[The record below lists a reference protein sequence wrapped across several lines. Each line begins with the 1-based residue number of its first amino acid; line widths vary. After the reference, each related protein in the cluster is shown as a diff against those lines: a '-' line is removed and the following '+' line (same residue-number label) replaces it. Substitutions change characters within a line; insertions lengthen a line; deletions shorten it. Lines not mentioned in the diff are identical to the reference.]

1 MPDGRSFEVGMM
13 EETRA
18 SARQVTIETVTSTKS
33 ILRPEGNSPRKPP
46 PYEVSAFVE
55 MLLFVFFI
63 ASRAFHPSFIENAKE
78 WQIVDGK
85 QKLVAPYAK
94 MVPVIGE
101 CIFTMLMGQI
111 MALWIGGVQQWKSI
125 WNPIPMKVFSIIGL
139 VYAWG
144 DILEVL
150 ATSKV
155 SGDAYQVLLQ
165 SKLLI
170 TAVMMRF
177 FKGTKTSRLQ
187 WIILA
192 VVMVAMSVYS
202 VAGGKEADKIDPK
215 YNKMT
220 VEKYVQMMNAKQAD
234 EGGIDAEYLVG
245 ISFVVCK
252 VVVSCLCAVL
262 SDKYM
267 KEFQDEPIYVQLVQF
282 KVAWLLMVIVYT
294 LFDGE
299 TWTGEGPL
307 EGFDGNSGLVLV
319 SFIVKSWLTMYLL
332 AILDSVLKNIG
343 EAASVIATFMLSIY
357 VFKNKDFEL
366 DAFLMVLVVTLA
378 VVSYIESKI
387 VVDKARKYDD
397 ALAM

>member
-1 MPDGRSFEVGMM
+1 MPEGRSFEVGMM
-13 EETRA
+13 EETR
-18 SARQVTIETVTSTKS
+18 STARQVTIETVTSTKS
-33 ILRPEGNSPRKPP
+33 ILRPEGNAPTQPP
-46 PYEVSAFVE
+46 PYEVSPFVE

-78 WQIVDGK
+78 WTILDGK
-85 QKLVAPYAK
+85 EKLVAPYAK

-101 CIFTMLMGQI
+101 CIFTMIVGQI
-111 MALWIGGVQQWKSI
+111 MALCIGGVQSWKSI
-125 WNPIPMKVFSIIGL
+125 WNPVPLKVFSIIGL

-192 VVMVAMSVYS
+192 AVMVAMSVYS
-202 VAGGKEADKIDPK
+202 TAGGKEPAKIDPK

-220 VEKYVQMMNAKQAD
+220 VEKYVEMMNTKEASED
-234 EGGIDAEYLVG
+234 GIDAEYLIG
-245 ISFVVCK
+245 ISFVVAK
-252 VVVSCLCAVL
+252 VTVSCFCAVL

-267 KEFQDEPIYVQLVQF
+267 KEFKDEPIYVQLVQF
-282 KVAWLLMVIVYT
+282 KVAWLSMVIVYT
-294 LFDGE
+294 FFDGE
-299 TWTGEGPL
+299 TWTGDGPL

-357 VFKNKDFEL
+357 VFKNKDFEM